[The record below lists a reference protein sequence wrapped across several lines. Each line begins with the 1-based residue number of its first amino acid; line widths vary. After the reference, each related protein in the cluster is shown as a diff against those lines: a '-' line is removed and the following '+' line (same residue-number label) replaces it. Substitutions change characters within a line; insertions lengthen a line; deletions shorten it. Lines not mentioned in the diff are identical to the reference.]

1 MGTQSDY
8 RSRLQNFQYDGG
20 RKAMLGQED
29 KYYDP
34 IIITF
39 PNMVARVYRPILTEE
54 ERARR
59 LKAIHNQAANLLMK
73 ERTRER
79 LEN

>member
-1 MGTQSDY
+1 MS
-8 RSRLQNFQYDGG
+8 
-20 RKAMLGQED
+20 D

-39 PNMVARVYRPILTEE
+39 PDMVARVYRPILTEE
-54 ERARR
+54 ERTRR
-59 LKAIHNQAANLLMK
+59 MRVIHNQAANLLNK
-73 ERTRER
+73 EKSRER

>member
-1 MGTQSDY
+1 
-8 RSRLQNFQYDGG
+8 
-20 RKAMLGQED
+20 MLGQED

-34 IIITF
+34 IVITF

-54 ERARR
+54 ERTRR
-59 LKAIHNQAANLLMK
+59 LKAIHTQAANLLK
-73 ERTRER
+73 EKNRRER

>member
-1 MGTQSDY
+1 MSNQ
-8 RSRLQNFQYDGG
+8 
-20 RKAMLGQED
+20 D

-34 IIITF
+34 IIITY
-39 PNMVARVYRPILTEE
+39 PDMVARVYRPILIEE

-59 LKAIHNQAANLLMK
+59 MKIIHDQAANLLKK
-73 ERTRER
+73 ERARER

>member
-1 MGTQSDY
+1 VITEFSIW
-8 RSRLQNFQYDGG
+8 GG
-20 RKAMLGQED
+20 GKMSD

-39 PNMVARVYRPILTEE
+39 PDMVARVYRPILTEE
-54 ERARR
+54 ERTRR
-59 LKAIHNQAANLLMK
+59 MSVIHNQAANLLKK
-73 ERTRER
+73 ENTRER

>member
-1 MGTQSDY
+1 MS
-8 RSRLQNFQYDGG
+8 N
-20 RKAMLGQED
+20 QED

-39 PNMVARVYRPILTEE
+39 PNMVAKVYRPILTEE
-54 ERARR
+54 ERTRR
-59 LKAIHNQAANLLMK
+59 MRAIHNQAANLLKK
-73 ERTRER
+73 EKSRGR

>member
-1 MGTQSDY
+1 MS
-8 RSRLQNFQYDGG
+8 
-20 RKAMLGQED
+20 D
-29 KYYDP
+29 KYHEP

-54 ERARR
+54 ERTRR
-59 LKAIHNQAANLLMK
+59 MRAIHTQAANLLK
-73 ERTRER
+73 ENKHRER